1 MTGIEVGELEAN
13 GLTFTVRRAEP
24 GNGHGVILLHGFPQT
39 SVCFADTAEALG
51 QAGYRVLAPDQRGYS
66 PGARPDR
73 VQDYAAA
80 ELISDVLALADVAG
94 MARFDLVGHDWG
106 GMVGW
111 WVAALHPDRVRTFT
125 AVSTPHPA
133 ALAAALADDADQGER
148 SSYLE
153 LFRQEEVPERL
164 LLGEE
169 GDGSGLRQLYAGT
182 GIAPGSIDDYVAVL
196 SSPGAITAALHWY
209 RANNLHRAE
218 SARVGRV
225 AVPTMYVWST
235 EDIALGRRA
244 AEATADFVDGPYR
257 FEVLEGVSHWIPD
270 VAAGRLNQ
278 LLLEHL
284 AASG

>member
-1 MTGIEVGELEAN
+1 MGELEAN
-13 GLTFTVRRAEP
+13 GLTFTVRRVEP
-24 GNGHGVILLHGFPQT
+24 GRGRGVILLHGFPQT
-39 SVCFADTAEALG
+39 SVCFADSAEALG
-51 QAGYRVLAPDQRGYS
+51 QADHRVLAPDQRGYS

-73 VQDYAAA
+73 VEDYAAA
-80 ELISDVLALADVAG
+80 QLISDVLALADAAD
-94 MARFDLVGHDWG
+94 MDRFDLVGHDWG

-111 WVAALHPDRVRTFT
+111 WVAGLHPERVRTFT

-133 ALAAALADDADQGER
+133 ALAVALADDADQGER

-153 LFRQEEVPERL
+153 LFRQAEVPERL

-182 GIAPGSIDDYVAVL
+182 GIAQGSVDAYVEAL
-196 SSPGAITAALHWY
+196 SSPGALTAALHWY
-209 RANNLHRAE
+209 RANDLHQPEVA
-218 SARVGRV
+218 RV

-270 VAAGRLNQ
+270 LAAGRLNQ

-284 AASG
+284 GGSG